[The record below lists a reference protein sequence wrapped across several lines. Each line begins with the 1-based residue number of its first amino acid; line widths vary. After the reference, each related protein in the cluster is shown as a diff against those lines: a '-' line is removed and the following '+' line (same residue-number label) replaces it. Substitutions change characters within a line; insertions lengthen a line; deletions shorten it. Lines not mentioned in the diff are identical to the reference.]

1 MANVSQG
8 TTVTWAG
15 VNLGE
20 VVSVSVDGLQADSV
34 EVTPRT
40 QLSRVKAYS
49 VADIDYGT
57 VSVTCRGTAAMT
69 SANVGLTG
77 SLSIAGPGLSF
88 SFARAIFDRL
98 GWAATV
104 GDLQSYSVTFKL
116 GS

>member
-15 VNLGE
+15 VALGE
-20 VVSVSVDGLQADSV
+20 VVSISVDGLQADTV
-34 EVTPRT
+34 EVTSRT
-40 QLSRVKAYS
+40 QASRVKSYS
-49 VADIDYGT
+49 VSDLDYGS

-77 SLSIAGPGLSF
+77 SLSISGPSLSF
-88 SFARAIFDRL
+88 SFSKAIFERL

-104 GDLQSYSVTFKL
+104 GDLQTYSVTFKV